1 MARWLQRAYH
11 GPSVDPNDPRGKVLR
26 RFRGFALFWIAIL
39 VFYFVGAGF
48 VFEKTS
54 MATSNAIPVFVLL
67 LGCIL
72 LASIWHAA
80 AVIVMSLNGTMDRHG
95 PWGG

>member
-1 MARWLQRAYH
+1 M
-11 GPSVDPNDPRGKVLR
+11 LR
-26 RFRGFALFWIAIL
+26 RFRSFALFWIGIL
-39 VFYFVGAGF
+39 VFYFVGAGV

-54 MATSNAIPVFVLL
+54 MPTSNAIPVFVLL

-72 LASIWHAA
+72 LASLWHAA
-80 AVIVMSLNGTMDRHG
+80 AVVVMSLNGMMDKRG